1 MRVYAIISAML
12 LKRWLVGNPIKT
24 AQAAHERLSKRLAL
38 AIFSSNSISS
48 VAYATEEILLVLIL
62 AGTAA
67 LAWSIPVSLAI
78 LFLVIVLTISY
89 RQIIY
94 EYPEGGGAY
103 IVARSNL
110 GEMPALIAAAALM
123 IDYVLTVAVSVAAGV
138 AAITSAIPELFA
150 HREALGLISIVFIVV
165 VNLRGTRESG
175 KFFAIPTYFAIGA
188 LGLMVLIGTFRSF
201 TNGVAMLPL
210 PSPAGSDLENLSLF
224 LILRSFAAGCAAVT
238 GMEVISNGVKAF
250 RSPESEN
257 AARTMVWMSV
267 ILGSLFMGISW
278 MAYHY
283 GIMAK
288 EDETVVSQLARL
300 TFGTGVTY
308 YTIQVGTM
316 MLLVLAANS
325 AFAGFPHLASILARD
340 GFMPHQMAT
349 FGDRLVFSNGIIILG
364 FFACLLLVV
373 FQGDTHALIPL
384 YAIGVFVSFTLSQAG
399 MVRRWL
405 VKKGLHW
412 RKKLIVNGIG
422 AVTTGIAT
430 VIIAV
435 TKFMQGAWIVFLLV
449 AALIMI
455 FRGIR
460 RHYKAV
466 AEQVMLTRD
475 ARPPRPRRNLV
486 LIPIGAVNKAVV
498 RAVDY
503 ARSRGG
509 EVRAVLIDV
518 DKEETAVVEIKWAQ
532 WGCGVPLIV
541 LPSPYRSIL
550 GALLDYVE
558 ENLDKDPDCWI
569 TVVLPEILP
578 ARWWQNILHNQR
590 ALLLKGALLFKDR
603 VVLTDVP
610 FHLTR

>member
-1 MRVYAIISAML
+1 
-12 LKRWLVGNPIKT
+12 
-24 AQAAHERLSKRLAL
+24 
-38 AIFSSNSISS
+38 
-48 VAYATEEILLVLIL
+48 
-62 AGTAA
+62 
-67 LAWSIPVSLAI
+67 
-78 LFLVIVLTISY
+78 
-89 RQIIY
+89 
-94 EYPEGGGAY
+94 
-103 IVARSNL
+103 
-110 GEMPALIAAAALM
+110 M

-138 AAITSAIPELFA
+138 AAITSAVPSLFA
-150 HREALGLISIVFIVV
+150 YREAMGLVSIVFIVV
-165 VNLRGTRESG
+165 INLRGARESG
-175 KFFAIPTYFAIGA
+175 KFFAVPTYFAIGA
-188 LGLMVLIGTFRSF
+188 LGLMVVVGTVRSLS
-201 TNGVAMLPL
+201 GADVLLPPVS
-210 PSPAGSDLENLSLF
+210 PSGMGSGAEQLTLF

-250 RSPESEN
+250 RHPESHN
-257 AARTMVWMSV
+257 AATTMVWMSI

-288 EDETVVSQLARL
+288 VDETVVSQLARL
-300 TFGTGVTY
+300 TFGTGFIY
-308 YTIQVGTM
+308 YAIQVGTM

-325 AFAGFPHLASILARD
+325 AFAGFPHLSSILARD
-340 GFMPHQMAT
+340 GYMPHQMAT
-349 FGDRLVFSNGIIILG
+349 FGDRLVFSNGIMILG
-364 FFACLLLVV
+364 FFACLLLVL

-405 VKKGLHW
+405 LKKGLHW
-412 RKKLIVNGIG
+412 RKKLIVNGVG
-422 AVTTGIAT
+422 AITTGIAT
-430 VIIAV
+430 VIIAM
-435 TKFMQGAWIVFLLV
+435 TKFLQGAWIVFLLV
-449 AALIMI
+449 AALIMM
-455 FRGIR
+455 FRAIR
-460 RHYKAV
+460 SHYKAV
-466 AEQVMLTRD
+466 SEQVQLSRD
-475 ARPPRPRRNLV
+475 ARPPRPRRNLI

-550 GALLDYVE
+550 GALLNYIE
-558 ENLDKDPDCWI
+558 ENLEKDPECWI

-590 ALLLKGALLFKDR
+590 ALLLKGALLFRDR